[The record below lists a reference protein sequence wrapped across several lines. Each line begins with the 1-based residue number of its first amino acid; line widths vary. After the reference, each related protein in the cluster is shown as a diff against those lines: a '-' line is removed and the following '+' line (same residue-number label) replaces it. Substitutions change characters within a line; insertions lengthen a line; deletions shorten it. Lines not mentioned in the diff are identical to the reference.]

1 MNNIARYFSLLL
13 PGLLFAFIAVGTA
26 YAEDTQATR
35 LLIKRNAEFDKE
47 IIQVSE
53 SVYTAVGYAV
63 SPVSMIVGSEGIVI
77 VDAGLEVA
85 SSQQVRADFQAIV
98 DKPVK
103 AIIFTHGH
111 PDHIHG
117 ASAFM
122 DTPDVQIW
130 AREGF
135 GHEQNTLEQAG
146 IKIQKIRGKNQAGF
160 ALSPK
165 QRINNGVAK
174 AFWPKRKSGVFGAEH
189 KIAPTHLFDVD
200 RFNLTIEGLDLELV
214 AATGETEDALYISFP
229 AERVVFAGDN
239 FYKSWPNL
247 YALRGTPYRDIRSW
261 ANVIDQI
268 LQENPLAV
276 VGGHTRPVIGE
287 AEVNET
293 LSNYRDAIRFL
304 FDKTVEGINRGMAPN
319 QLVDYVVLPEK
330 YQTLDYLRP
339 YYGNPEWAVRAIF
352 SGYLGW
358 FDGNA
363 TNLFPL
369 SDRDEAERVAKMA
382 GGQDKLGDL
391 IAVAIV
397 QKDYQWAAQLS
408 DYLITLDPKNKSAL
422 LHKAYALTALAK
434 NNLTTTA
441 RNYYLSSAILLRK
454 KAKELSSAQQ

>member
-26 YAEDTQATR
+26 YAEDTQATK

-63 SPVSMIVGSEGIVI
+63 SPVSMIVGTEGIVI

-165 QRINNGVAK
+165 QRINNGIAK
-174 AFWPKRKSGVFGAEH
+174 AFWPKRKGGVFGAEH
-189 KIAPTHLFDVD
+189 KIA
-200 RFNLTIEGLDLELV
+200 R
-214 AATGETEDALYISFP
+214 SF
-229 AERVVFAGDN
+229 
-239 FYKSWPNL
+239 
-247 YALRGTPYRDIRSW
+247 
-261 ANVIDQI
+261 
-268 LQENPLAV
+268 
-276 VGGHTRPVIGE
+276 
-287 AEVNET
+287 
-293 LSNYRDAIRFL
+293 
-304 FDKTVEGINRGMAPN
+304 
-319 QLVDYVVLPEK
+319 
-330 YQTLDYLRP
+330 
-339 YYGNPEWAVRAIF
+339 
-352 SGYLGW
+352 
-358 FDGNA
+358 
-363 TNLFPL
+363 
-369 SDRDEAERVAKMA
+369 
-382 GGQDKLGDL
+382 
-391 IAVAIV
+391 
-397 QKDYQWAAQLS
+397 
-408 DYLITLDPKNKSAL
+408 
-422 LHKAYALTALAK
+422 
-434 NNLTTTA
+434 
-441 RNYYLSSAILLRK
+441 
-454 KAKELSSAQQ
+454 